1 MAILTKKI
9 SLIEGI
15 KKKKRIKKQHIV
27 QQRADNL
34 ANRMQS
40 IKKKFIETEVAGLC
54 RPC

>member
-15 KKKKRIKKQHIV
+15 KKKRIKKQHIV